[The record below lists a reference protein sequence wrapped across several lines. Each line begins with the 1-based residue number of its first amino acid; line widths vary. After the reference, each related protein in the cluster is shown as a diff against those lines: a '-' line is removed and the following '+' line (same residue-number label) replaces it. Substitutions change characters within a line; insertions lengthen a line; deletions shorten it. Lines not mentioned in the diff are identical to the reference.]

1 MKVIIINGPNLNLL
15 KIRNEKIYGGIS
27 FDDCLQSLYSNFKTL
42 DLYYYQSNVEGDL
55 INKLQEV
62 GFSFDYIVLNA
73 GGYSHSSVS
82 IADCIDLITTPVI
95 EVHISNIYARE
106 EFRRKSLLTKFCRGS
121 IVGLGLDVYRLALN
135 NIIQQ

>member
-106 EFRRKSLLTKFCRGS
+106 EFRRKSLLTKFCKGS